1 MWRRNLIRLAVVT
14 IIAALV
20 VACSTTPTGRSQF
33 MIVSEQQAISASKQA
48 YVDMLKPLEKE
59 GKIDSDTKAVARVNR
74 ITNELIEQ
82 AIIMRPETKNWDW
95 QVKVIDDPEMINAW
109 CMAGGKMA
117 VYTGLLEKLKPTD
130 DELAQVMGHE
140 ISHALANH
148 TAEQMSVAM
157 GTSLGVMIIG
167 IATDKPA
174 ASMAAAA
181 IAAKLA
187 IELPNSRTA
196 ETEADRIGIELAA
209 KAGYDPHAA
218 VTLWQKMG
226 EVGGET
232 PPEFLSTHPSPGNRQ
247 ETLKSYIPEMMPYY
261 EAAKNSKK

>member
-140 ISHALANH
+140 I
-148 TAEQMSVAM
+148 
-157 GTSLGVMIIG
+157 
-167 IATDKPA
+167 
-174 ASMAAAA
+174 
-181 IAAKLA
+181 
-187 IELPNSRTA
+187 
-196 ETEADRIGIELAA
+196 
-209 KAGYDPHAA
+209 
-218 VTLWQKMG
+218 
-226 EVGGET
+226 
-232 PPEFLSTHPSPGNRQ
+232 
-247 ETLKSYIPEMMPYY
+247 
-261 EAAKNSKK
+261 